1 MAAATNRIG
10 AATAA
15 KMICA
20 DGRPVE
26 KPSHAGRQPISTTA
40 TTSAKGRSRCSKSGA
55 IQAQLSGI
63 RVSAT
68 RVEVVMEFEVY
79 YDYTCPFVYRA
90 SLLLAGVAG
99 ERALDVRW
107 RYFSLTQVNSKDEG
121 WTVWDAPA
129 GERVRGRLAFM
140 AAEAARRQDRFE
152 PFHATL
158 LRARHEGRINID
170 EVEAIEQVAEDS
182 GLELGRF
189 RRDID
194 DPAILVALARD
205 HRHAVGAHGV
215 FGTPTFVFPNGASAY
230 IRLAEA
236 PTGSDALQVFD
247 RLIAVASDEPRIL
260 EIKRPTKPSPD

>member
-1 MAAATNRIG
+1 M
-10 AATAA
+10 
-15 KMICA
+15 
-20 DGRPVE
+20 
-26 KPSHAGRQPISTTA
+26 
-40 TTSAKGRSRCSKSGA
+40 
-55 IQAQLSGI
+55 
-63 RVSAT
+63 SAT

-152 PFHATL
+152 RFHATL
-158 LRARHEGRINID
+158 LRGRHEGRINID

-182 GLELGRF
+182 GLELDRF
-189 RRDID
+189 RRDVA
-194 DPAILVALARD
+194 DPTILAALERD
-205 HRHAVGAHGV
+205 HTHAVTVHGV

-230 IRLAEA
+230 IRIAEVPVA
-236 PTGSDALQVFD
+236 DDATKMFD
-247 RLIAVASDEPRIL
+247 SLIAIAADEQRVL
-260 EIKRPTKPSPD
+260 EIKRPVKPTPN